1 MRWLVF
7 IKLHQLVWP
16 HCSKKHSANVN
27 YYNSN
32 TSNCCWPKS
41 WPSLPTEAEQ
51 KMWRQSLEK
60 TERWLLFSVGGEGT
74 TVGSCLRNCAPLH
87 EESRG
92 LYKARAQSQ
101 ESEMWNKG
109 DRTLIS
115 SSCVVSK
122 TVIDW
127 HQ

>member
-1 MRWLVF
+1 M
-7 IKLHQLVWP
+7 
-16 HCSKKHSANVN
+16 
-27 YYNSN
+27 
-32 TSNCCWPKS
+32 
-41 WPSLPTEAEQ
+41 
-51 KMWRQSLEK
+51 EK

-74 TVGSCLRNCAPLH
+74 SVGSCLRNCAPLH

-101 ESEMWNKG
+101 ESEMRNKG
-109 DRTLIS
+109 DRILIP

-127 HQ
+127 HQQPGHGVWQFSGSAAFFLICNYKEKGNVRVNTR